1 MPAKKTVAKATKKAP
16 AKKVAVKK
24 NPILET
30 ETEEVEVEET
40 QEVEEEETDE
50 AEAMEQETVAKQVAK
65 IPATPKK
72 EIVSQPAPAGSVN
85 EMKVYQDNVAAT
97 REKLM
102 NGPKTFFVVPL
113 DPGEKPGAVE
123 TVNINGFKLT
133 IKKGALVEI
142 PVAVMKVLANYY
154 KVSLEAGQ
162 DKLIDRDERHD
173 GISMTDALV

>member
-16 AKKVAVKK
+16 AKKAPKVEK
-24 NPILET
+24 NPILDV
-30 ETEEVEVEET
+30 EEEVEET
-40 QEVEEEETDE
+40 QEVKEEEVDE

-72 EIVSQPAPAGSVN
+72 EIVSQPAPAGSPAN
-85 EMKVYQDNVAAT
+85 AMKVYQDNVAAT

-133 IKKGALVEI
+133 IKKGALVEV

-173 GISMTDALV
+173 GISMTDALI